1 MCDIAKRIQEIAD
14 NENISINEMERV
26 IGASRGVLS
35 RAAKNGTDIQS
46 KWVKSV
52 VENYRSYSPDWLL
65 TGHGEMLRTSE
76 ERVIDMAPI
85 HTPKYA
91 EPRLEEQFVPYY
103 SIEATAGVLEHLDNS
118 VEYQIGQIMIPN
130 MPRCDGAVSITG
142 DSMYPLLKS
151 GDIVAFQVVHDIN
164 NIHFGDMYLVSIN
177 EDGDTYITVK
187 WVKKHPSD
195 PNKAVLESHNPNYSP
210 RDVLLRHIH
219 KIALIK
225 FSIRYNSMG

>member
-1 MCDIAKRIQEIAD
+1 MNKSMMVEDLVNYYSDGSKSSFAEKIGVKPQTIHSWISRGTFDSELIFAKCENVSSEWLLSGNGSMLR
-14 NENISINEMERV
+14 ENIKMPPTNTKR
-26 IGASRGVLS
+26 L
-35 RAAKNGTDIQS
+35 
-46 KWVKSV
+46 
-52 VENYRSYSPDWLL
+52 Y
-65 TGHGEMLRTSE
+65 
-76 ERVIDMAPI
+76 
-85 HTPKYA
+85 TPKFQ
-91 EPRLEEQFVPYY
+91 ESIIEEQSIPYY

-118 VEYQIGQIMIPN
+118 AEYQIGQIMIPN

-195 PNKAVLESHNPNYSP
+195 PEKAVLESHNPNYSP
-210 RDVLLRHIH
+210 RDVLLKHIH

>member
-1 MCDIAKRIQEIAD
+1 M
-14 NENISINEMERV
+14 STINERV
-26 IGASRGVLS
+26 QLLIDTFYNGSQKDFASAVGTSTSVINGIVGKRGSSPSFEVLS
-35 RAAKNGTDIQS
+35 KIYATVDIS
-46 KWVKSV
+46 A
-52 VENYRSYSPDWLL
+52 DWLISGNGDFNASTNIIQTQRL
-65 TGHGEMLRTSE
+65 YQ
-76 ERVIDMAPI
+76 
-85 HTPKYA
+85 PKYQ
-91 EPRLEEQFVPYY
+91 ESIIEEQAIPYY

-195 PNKAVLESHNPNYSP
+195 PEKAVLESHNPNYSP
-210 RDVLLRHIH
+210 RDVLLKHIH